1 MLHKKQI
8 IQHKFYTKCNQLP
21 LKDFQGKRKV
31 IILDW
36 NFRNIT
42 LHGELRDPMS
52 LAKVMEDCVED
63 RVHWILGVNS
73 ST

>member
-8 IQHKFYTKCNQLP
+8 IQHKICTKGNQLS
-21 LKDFQGKRKV
+21 LKDFQGKKV

-42 LHGELRDPMS
+42 LHGEELRDSMS
-52 LAKVMEDCVED
+52 LA
-63 RVHWILGVNS
+63 
-73 ST
+73 

>member
-31 IILDW
+31 I
-36 NFRNIT
+36 R
-42 LHGELRDPMS
+42 ELGNKLLEKWER
-52 LAKVMEDCVED
+52 K
-63 RVHWILGVNS
+63 GNS
-73 ST
+73 KASIKRSVLEERMKTFVLFIYSIFI